1 MTVEEVFAAA
11 PLEPAAR
18 VLTVLAAL
26 VAVGGAVLLALTR
39 EGGLVVLVGAPTL
52 FVALIAVPLA
62 FSPSGYAVGAGEL
75 AVLRRA
81 ARPLLFPLASLA
93 AARPTAMPRSTRLLG
108 SGGLFGWWGRFANRS
123 WGRFKAYATDRR
135 RGVLLEWPGFK
146 LFVSPED
153 PDALCRAVLA
163 RRRQPDRRGRT
174 TGGGGNM
181 GGGRNTGGGKNPG
194 GGRTTGGGTA

>member
-52 FVALIAVPLA
+52 FVVLIAVPLA

-81 ARPLLFPLASLA
+81 ARPLLFPLAGLA

-163 RRRQPDRRGRT
+163 RRQPDRRGRT

-181 GGGRNTGGGKNPG
+181 GE
-194 GGRTTGGGTA
+194 GRTTGGSQEGAGT